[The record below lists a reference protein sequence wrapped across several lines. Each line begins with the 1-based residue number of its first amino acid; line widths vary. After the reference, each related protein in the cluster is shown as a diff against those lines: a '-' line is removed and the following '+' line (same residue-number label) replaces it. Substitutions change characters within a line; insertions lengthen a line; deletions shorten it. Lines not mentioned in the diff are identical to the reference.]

1 MNKPILHFIFRGYLY
16 KENWIPVSVR
26 GRFFGHGPYNIDF
39 TKKSYIEHLNLINNL
54 KEKYDV
60 QLYFSTY
67 DTTPENVISFVNEK
81 FNPKEII
88 LSPEK
93 NSNQFTTL
101 RTALH
106 KIKKEEGAPSL
117 TMVLRPDIFITDKLI
132 SLIVN
137 FEYGD
142 DRLYVLCRE
151 HNRNYFIDIF
161 HCFSNNIF
169 DSFSQYLTNGA
180 VDGKCRRKDELYAK
194 DGSPRAL
201 HRIHKHILTQSIVP
215 KPLDHPCKRTME
227 CDYYFTVPNKKNTR

>member
-1 MNKPILHFIFRGYLY
+1 MNKPILHFIFRGHLY
-16 KENWIPVSVR
+16 KENWIPLSFR

-67 DTTPENVISFVNEK
+67 DTTPENVIS
-81 FNPKEII
+81 
-88 LSPEK
+88 L
-93 NSNQFTTL
+93 
-101 RTALH
+101 
-106 KIKKEEGAPSL
+106 
-117 TMVLRPDIFITDKLI
+117 
-132 SLIVN
+132 VN

-142 DRLYVLCRE
+142 DRLYALCRE

-180 VDGKCRRKDELYAK
+180 VDGKCRRKDEHYAK

-215 KPLDHPCKRTME
+215 KPLDHPCKRMIE
-227 CDYYFTVPNKKNTR
+227 CDYYFTVPNKKNTRYYNV